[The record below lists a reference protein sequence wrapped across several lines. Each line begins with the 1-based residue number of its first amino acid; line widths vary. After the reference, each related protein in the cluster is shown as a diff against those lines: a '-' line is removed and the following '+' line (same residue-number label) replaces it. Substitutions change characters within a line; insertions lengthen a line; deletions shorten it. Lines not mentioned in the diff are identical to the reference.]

1 MQQLRRFD
9 IRLLDAAIAFS
20 GSARRPGSARKLA
33 RKCGVATSAIT
44 NAKMRGTISPELAL
58 RIHKATNG
66 RVPASSFRP
75 DMWLRPGHVPIPRK
89 KREHQN
95 GRS

>member
-9 IRLLDAAIAFS
+9 TSLLDAATVLV
-20 GSARRPGSARKLA
+20 GSARKLA

-44 NAKMRGTISPELAL
+44 NARMRGTISPELAL
-58 RIHKATNG
+58 RIHKATKG
-66 RVPASSFRP
+66 RVPASSLRP

-89 KREHQN
+89 KRTAEHQN
-95 GRS
+95 GS